1 MSEYTETSLSES
13 ELNAMFAGVATFKDG
28 TTQIKSGTLNE
39 CSRWADEMMK
49 QNFEQ
54 IEMRR
59 VKG

>member
-13 ELNAMFAGVATFKDG
+13 ELYAGVATFKDG
-28 TTQIKSGTLNE
+28 TTQIKSGTLSE

-49 QNFEQ
+49 QDFEQ